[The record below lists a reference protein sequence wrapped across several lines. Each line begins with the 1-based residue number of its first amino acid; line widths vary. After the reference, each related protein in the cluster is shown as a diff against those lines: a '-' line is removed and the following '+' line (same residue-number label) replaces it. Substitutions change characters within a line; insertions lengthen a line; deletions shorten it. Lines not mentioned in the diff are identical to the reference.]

1 MKLVSRTGL
10 EMCEGVYRKLG
21 DDLMGTGV
29 VGGSLERS
37 RLHHEEGV

>member
-1 MKLVSRTGL
+1 MKVVSRTGL
-10 EMCEGVYRKLG
+10 QLCEWVSRKLG

-37 RLHHEEGV
+37 RLYHEEGV